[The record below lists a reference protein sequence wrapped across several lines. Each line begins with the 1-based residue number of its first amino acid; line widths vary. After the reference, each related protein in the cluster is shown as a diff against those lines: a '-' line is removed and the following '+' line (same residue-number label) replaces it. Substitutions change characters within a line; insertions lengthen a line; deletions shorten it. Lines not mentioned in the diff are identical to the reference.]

1 MFALFSQSKNACM
14 RSRYSTRI
22 IGSMHYVGMNTGSSA
37 IEMSFRYP
45 CYSLVS
51 VA

>member
-1 MFALFSQSKNACM
+1 MFALFSQSKNAC
-14 RSRYSTRI
+14 RYPTRI
-22 IGSMHYVGMNTGSSA
+22 IGSMDYVGMNTGSTA